1 MLPQYAPQF
10 SVSNET
16 ALRFHEPTS
25 IATIRL
31 HVFLRPPYNRAM
43 PPDPRAIHISTD
55 GSCYKN
61 PGGRSG
67 CAAIVHYPDHLDR
80 EDEQIVDFGCGE
92 SSNNR
97 MELMACIRVLKWIR
111 ENAPWDSVTRVQV
124 FTDSQYVKDNL
135 IRAREWKKNDWRN
148 QHGEPREN
156 ADLWKQ
162 LLSAHSKVGITVH
175 FEWTLGKKSP
185 VLRRVDKA
193 AKAAASRGGSDID
206 RGYRPGAIA
215 RSMVGGAASR
225 FAAKGQAVV
234 IRPYRKNILAKGE
247 EKIRFDIF
255 SEATQGYVESC
266 YAFASTLLASE
277 LHRQH
282 GYRVRFNDNSKYPQ
296 ILEIVEEVP
305 LPKPVATGE
314 GSDLA

>member
-1 MLPQYAPQF
+1 MLPD
-10 SVSNET
+10 S
-16 ALRFHEPTS
+16 
-25 IATIRL
+25 
-31 HVFLRPPYNRAM
+31 
-43 PPDPRAIHISTD
+43 RAIHVSTD

-80 EDEQIVDFGCGE
+80 EDEQIVDFGCEE

-97 MELMACIRVLKWIR
+97 MELLACIRVLKWTR
-111 ENAPWDSVTRVQV
+111 ENGPWQDVTRVQI

-135 IRAREWKKNDWRN
+135 FRAREWKKNDWRN

-156 ADLWKQ
+156 SDLWNQ
-162 LLSAHSKVGITVH
+162 LLAAHAKAGITVH
-175 FEWTLGKKSP
+175 FEWTLGKKTP
-185 VLRRVDKA
+185 VLKLVDKA
-193 AKAAASRGGSDID
+193 AKAAAKRGGPDTD
-206 RGYRPGAIA
+206 RGYKPGTIA

-225 FAAKGQAVV
+225 FVANGQTAV

-247 EKIRFDIF
+247 EKVRFDIF
-255 SEATQGYVESC
+255 CEETQGYEESC
-266 YAFASTLLASE
+266 YAFASTHVAAE

-282 GYRVRFNDNSKYPQ
+282 RYRVRFNDNPKYPQ

-305 LPKPVATGE
+305 LQKPVATDE
-314 GSDLA
+314 GSEPT